1 MKTSAVEE
9 MRYRDQRA
17 GDKIDELRWGFLLGL
32 LALIFGTL
40 IFIAVILARA
50 PGLCEGL

>member
-1 MKTSAVEE
+1 MSTPTLEE
-9 MRYRDQRA
+9 LRYRDQRA
-17 GDKIDELRWGFLLGL
+17 RDKMEELRWGFLFGL

-40 IFIAVILARA
+40 FFIAVLLARA